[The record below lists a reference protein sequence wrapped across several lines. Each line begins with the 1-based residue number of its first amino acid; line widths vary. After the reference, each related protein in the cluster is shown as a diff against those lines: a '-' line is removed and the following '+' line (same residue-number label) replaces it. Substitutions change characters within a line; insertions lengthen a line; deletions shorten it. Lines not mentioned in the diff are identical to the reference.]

1 MIKASYVEQVPFDV
15 NNVEHR
21 QAFANFLT
29 HSSWGPKS
37 PRFILEE
44 SNATIPS
51 MITNKLLQY
60 YIERDKELSIKV
72 VEEEQS

>member
-1 MIKASYVEQVPFDV
+1 MIKASYVERVPFDV
-15 NNVEHR
+15 NNIGHR
-21 QAFANFLT
+21 QAFAEFLVNAK
-29 HSSWGPKS
+29 WGTNS

-60 YIERDKELSIKV
+60 YISKDTDLTV
-72 VEEEQS
+72 L

>member
-1 MIKASYVEQVPFDV
+1 MIKASYVERVPFDV
-15 NNVEHR
+15 HNIAHR
-21 QAFANFLT
+21 QAFANFLLNAG
-29 HSSWGPKS
+29 WGPES

-60 YIERDKELSIKV
+60 YIERDKELSIEV
-72 VEEEQS
+72 TPS

>member
-1 MIKASYVEQVPFDV
+1 MLKASYVEQVLFDV
-15 NNVEHR
+15 NNAEHR
-21 QAFANFLT
+21 KAFANFLT
-29 HSSWGPKS
+29 NASWGAGA

-60 YIERDKELSIKV
+60 YLEKDKELL
-72 VEEEQS
+72 E